1 MERKI
6 FFTVLVILATALP
19 CMGQAVSD
27 SSVRDSSETVIV
39 YRLPDPERLYIY
51 RNGTV
56 VYDAKIPGSAIINNS
71 FVLPLNIQTDSFTI
85 VQSGK
90 RIYSYTTEITEEL
103 VALRRGERPSLV
115 RVFQVTV
122 PDIQPNV
129 PLEVKYGIRNS
140 GIYWDMRIDLEL
152 QENNALECSL
162 LAVINTE
169 SELPDITQSILAKQP
184 EIILAA
190 SQNTIIEN
198 SGVMF
203 NLGTPLIEAN
213 KRIQMKL
220 EDGKV
225 PYNIVYAWDANDE
238 ERPDAYIRFAN
249 PFKTMANSIKTYLN
263 SSGMNISTSSAS
275 ISPDRNFNL
284 YVGQQPNIRTFKS
297 VTTAEFP
304 ERENLPFTHSLEY
317 SVENL
322 LNQNIDIEISAPVTY
337 GVKHRTQ
344 YHFTKEPDA
353 RPGDRMVWKFNVAPG
368 GKAAVN
374 FSFDAE
380 TKDDPLYRQ
389 FDYSSGGR

>member
-1 MERKI
+1 MARKI
-6 FFTVLVILATALP
+6 FFTVLVILAAALP
-19 CMGQAVSD
+19 CMGQAISD

-90 RIYSYTTEITEEL
+90 RIYSYTTEKTE
-103 VALRRGERPSLV
+103 
-115 RVFQVTV
+115 
-122 PDIQPNV
+122 
-129 PLEVKYGIRNS
+129 
-140 GIYWDMRIDLEL
+140 
-152 QENNALECSL
+152 
-162 LAVINTE
+162 
-169 SELPDITQSILAKQP
+169 
-184 EIILAA
+184 
-190 SQNTIIEN
+190 
-198 SGVMF
+198 
-203 NLGTPLIEAN
+203 
-213 KRIQMKL
+213 
-220 EDGKV
+220 
-225 PYNIVYAWDANDE
+225 
-238 ERPDAYIRFAN
+238 
-249 PFKTMANSIKTYLN
+249 
-263 SSGMNISTSSAS
+263 
-275 ISPDRNFNL
+275 
-284 YVGQQPNIRTFKS
+284 S

-322 LNQNIDIEISAPVTY
+322 LNQNITIEISAPVTY
-337 GVKHRTQ
+337 GTKHRTQ

-368 GKAAVN
+368 EKAAVN